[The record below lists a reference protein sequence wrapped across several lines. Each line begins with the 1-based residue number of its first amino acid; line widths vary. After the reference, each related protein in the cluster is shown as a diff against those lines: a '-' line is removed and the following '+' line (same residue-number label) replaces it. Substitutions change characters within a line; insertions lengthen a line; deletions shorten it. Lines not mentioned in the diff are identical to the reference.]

1 MLFNSPSFHDCVF
14 ILKRFYPCF
23 HFLISLVLH
32 EVLQIMC
39 GIFGCID
46 WLRRS
51 GDYQPVKIVFSSA
64 KMRYLF
70 PLGNTRKRRMSK
82 LTNKA

>member
-14 ILKRFYPCF
+14 ILMRFYPRF

-39 GIFGCID
+39 GIFGCLD
-46 WLRRS
+46 RVNFHS
-51 GDYQPVKIVFSSA
+51 FTVFI
-64 KMRYLF
+64 F
-70 PLGNTRKRRMSK
+70 FTV
-82 LTNKA
+82 

>member
-39 GIFGCID
+39 GIFGCIN
-46 WLRRS
+46 WVYFHS
-51 GDYQPVKIVFSSA
+51 FTVSITASQFHIFTGSQF
-64 KMRYLF
+64 
-70 PLGNTRKRRMSK
+70 
-82 LTNKA
+82 